1 MKMNVKL
8 LAFFAVAAMVAT
20 SCDKDDDDGYE
31 LQSDI
36 AAVINDGETVTL
48 LANTVYRL
56 DGGVHVKD
64 GGKLVIEEGVTI
76 MAQYDDVNT
85 DYIFV
90 EQGGYIDAEGSASA
104 PIVMT
109 STKKEAGAWGGIHIC
124 GKAPI
129 NTGSSSLSEIE
140 SLPYG
145 GTDAADNSGILKYIR
160 LEYTGYSYSEDQEC
174 NGFSFYGVGNG
185 TTVEYCQSY
194 YGSDDGFEF
203 FGGTV
208 NIKYCVATNNSDDSF
223 DWTDGWCGTAQFI
236 VAYQD
241 AAASVKCDCLLECDN
256 QGTNNSA
263 TPASNPTIA
272 NATLIGDTYS
282 GAKTDGVMLKAGTS
296 IQFYNSIVTGK
307 TYDIYY
313 KSDVTIA
320 NVDGG
325 DKQTVAATFD
335 GIYTTNGISKE
346 VSEKN
351 VVQTIDGIT
360 SGATLVSS
368 TFYNG
373 VAVTVADAATTPTGL
388 DTADYVG
395 AFDPTATDWT
405 IGWTL

>member
-1 MKMNVKL
+1 MNAKL

-20 SCDKDDDDGYE
+20 SCNKDEEGGYE

-36 AAVINDGETVTL
+36 VAEVKSGETLTL
-48 LANTVYRL
+48 EANTVYRL
-56 DGGVHVKD
+56 DAGLHVKD

-90 EQGGYIDAEGSASA
+90 EQGGYIDAQGTASK

-129 NTGSSSLSEIE
+129 NTGDSSLSEIE

-145 GTDAADNSGILKYIR
+145 GTDSADNSGVLKYIR

-241 AAASVKCDCLLECDN
+241 ADATVKCDCLLECDN
-256 QGTNNSA
+256 QGTDNSA
-263 TPASNPTIA
+263 SPASNPTIA

-282 GAKTDGVMLKAGTS
+282 DAKTDGVMLKAGTS

-320 NVDGG
+320 NVEGG
-325 DKQTVAATFD
+325 DKKTVAAKFD
-335 GIYTTNGISKE
+335 GIYTTTGISKE

-351 VVQTIDGIT
+351 EEQPITGIT
-360 SGATLVSS
+360 SSATLVKS

-373 VAVTVADAATTPTGL
+373 VAFTVADAAATIPTGL
-388 DTADYVG
+388 DTANYVG
-395 AFDPTATDWT
+395 AFDDTDWT